1 MLQQLSRL
9 TTTLQFSLRQAA
21 AKQSAQ
27 IYLPCATQVRTIA
40 KNRLRHRK
48 RYVWRRWM
56 EPLPLD
62 KERLRMRLILTED
75 VKGFGSQGQLV
86 FVPPE
91 IGRREL
97 LLERKAVYALPE
109 NCEGWGISP
118 EQLDTF
124 EEKKDAEEIPR
135 SMLDFL
141 ASAHFVVK
149 APLLQSTISDAR
161 YEDDA
166 DTILLT
172 KHDICQQFAESYRL
186 HIPVHCMRVKGVAEH
201 ESIRRPGEYEV
212 QLTIN
217 GSHRATIAMQVKSVY
232 ILEDEEEVEEESELA
247 SAATR

>member
-9 TTTLQFSLRQAA
+9 TPALQFTLRQAA

-40 KNRLRHRK
+40 KNRLAKRK
-48 RYVWRRWM
+48 RYVWRPWM
-56 EPLPLD
+56 EPVPID

-75 VKGFGSQGQLV
+75 VEGFGSQGQLV
-86 FVPPE
+86 FVQPE

-97 LLERKAVYALPE
+97 VLQRKAVYALPE
-109 NCEGWGISP
+109 NLEGWGISP

-135 SMLDFL
+135 AMLDFL
-141 ASAHFVVK
+141 ASAHFMVK
-149 APLLQSTISDAR
+149 VPLLQSTISDAR
-161 YEDDA
+161 YGEENA
-166 DTILLT
+166 DTIVLT
-172 KHDICQQFAESYRL
+172 KHDICQQLAESYRL
-186 HIPVHCMRVKGVAEH
+186 HVPVNCMRVKGIAEH

-217 GSHRATIAMQVKSVY
+217 GSHRATVPMQVKAVY
-232 ILEDEEEVEEESELA
+232 TLESEEDMEEES
-247 SAATR
+247 